1 MTKLCPILQKG
12 YELRSAL
19 LKRELSSFQSKT
31 ANRRVFWSIATI
43 GALDERSGLQAEYLF
58 QKAGR
63 MNNPQA
69 LYEFSLLS
77 DVKLFERHSQ
87 TGRRVTAADVDAL
100 LARYGTRFNQL
111 PYYLQEAIDRID
123 LVK

>member
-1 MTKLCPILQKG
+1 
-12 YELRSAL
+12 
-19 LKRELSSFQSKT
+19 
-31 ANRRVFWSIATI
+31 
-43 GALDERSGLQAEYLF
+43 
-58 QKAGR
+58 